1 MTTEFIYRVYVS
13 GERHIVGFGSP
24 GLGDSPGQATMFTDS
39 QIEELKKLSEDE
51 QEEYALKLKSG

>member
-1 MTTEFIYRVYVS
+1 MTNEFIYRVYVS

-39 QIEELKKLSEDE
+39 QIQELKMLPQDK
-51 QEEYALKLKSG
+51 QEEYALKLKGE

>member
-39 QIEELKKLSEDE
+39 QIEELKKLSKDE

>member
-39 QIEELKKLSEDE
+39 QIEELKKLSKDE
-51 QEEYALKLKSG
+51 QEEYAIKLKSG

>member
-39 QIEELKKLSEDE
+39 QIEELKKLSED
-51 QEEYALKLKSG
+51 